1 MPQQVYIAIG
11 NHRSF
16 VGIKEIVHSVQS
28 SLSDSLSVKLTRE
41 LKSNSVNIII
51 DEFSGLFDLAVIKK
65 TKELYPNTKIVII
78 ATEFAT
84 PVSLLGVELTKT
96 FNFFGT
102 RDDWIKL
109 VLGTLRQLVGSPP
122 SYLQMRYRGFVH
134 ALQHCDL
141 LAVIHPAI
149 LPTISEL
156 IRQSG
161 PALASPFA
169 VYPRMGPLSV
179 VQLNRLWHLPVGF
192 TMTGTQTRYR
202 VGLTRRLVR
211 KFQRVGWLSPI
222 YKHIPFEASANDALP
237 SNLDDYLTDYQSVA
251 PEYLFNINPPQT
263 ENWPYS
269 SPMRILRAVLL
280 GQIPVVT
287 KKFHDHLLENVA
299 TLWDGKTETAVE
311 LGTRQFLDRRLWLAD
326 YMESLEAYDRRAEE
340 ANKPFVSAIMRLA
353 EAIPNSARPPR
364 ATEPKSFATMSRAVE
379 HH

>member
-28 SLSDSLSVKLTRE
+28 SLSESLSVKLTRE

-84 PVSLLGVELTKT
+84 AVSLLGVELTKT

-109 VLGTLRQLVGSPP
+109 IVGSLRPLVGGSE
-122 SYLQMRYRGFVH
+122 SYMQMRYLGFVR
-134 ALQHCDL
+134 ALQYCDL

-149 LPTISEL
+149 LPTISQL
-156 IRQSG
+156 VQGSG
-161 PALASPFA
+161 PALAAPLP
-169 VYPRMGPLSV
+169 VYPQIGPLSV

-192 TMTGTQTRYR
+192 SMTGTLTRYR
-202 VGLTRRLVR
+202 GGLMRRLVR
-211 KFQRVGWLSPI
+211 KFQRVGWLTPV
-222 YKHIPFEASANDALP
+222 YRHVPFEASANDTP
-237 SNLDDYLTDYQSVA
+237 ESDDYLADYIAAA

-280 GQIPVVT
+280 GQVPVVT

-299 TLWDGKTETAVE
+299 TLWDGRTETAVE

-326 YMESLEAYDRRAEE
+326 YMESLEAYDRQAEE
-340 ANKPFVSAIMRLA
+340 ANKPFVSAIMGLA

-364 ATEPKSFATMSRAVE
+364 AAEPKSFATMSRAVE
-379 HH
+379 RH

>member
-28 SLSDSLSVKLTRE
+28 SLSESLSVKLTRE

-65 TKELYPNTKIVII
+65 TKELYPNTKIVIV

-109 VLGTLRQLVGSPP
+109 VLGALRTLVGGVP
-122 SYLQMRYRGFVH
+122 SYMQMRYHGFTS
-134 ALQHCDL
+134 ALQYCDL

-149 LPTISEL
+149 LPTISQL
-156 IRQSG
+156 VRQSG
-161 PALASPFA
+161 PGLASPFA
-169 VYPRMGPLSV
+169 VYPRIGPLSV
-179 VQLNRLWHLPVGF
+179 VQLNRLWQLPVGF
-192 TMTGTQTRYR
+192 TMTGTQTRFR
-202 VGLTRRLVR
+202 AGLTRRLVR
-211 KFQRVGWLSPI
+211 KFQHVGWLSPI

-237 SNLDDYLTDYQSVA
+237 SDSDDYLTDYQSVA

-269 SPMRILRAVLL
+269 SPMRILRAILL

-311 LGTRQFLDRRLWLAD
+311 LGTRQFLDRRLWLTD
-326 YMESLEAYDRRAEE
+326 YMQSLEAYDRQAEE
-340 ANKPFVSAIMRLA
+340 ANKPFVSAIMGLA